1 MKESGVLYRC
11 QRKTKDDRRFYV
23 QRISICYIM
32 VFYLAGC
39 MRTETAIWTKDA
51 GGIYNSVGFFFT
63 GVRPIDKRLHGHF
76 VRIHGRLMYNFDE
89 SAIYPFIGESD
100 VKPLWMHL
108 ENMDSSLHSFLLRHD
123 RSIVAVT
130 GRLDTLTRMFD
141 WYSYQFVIR
150 SIDTIEVVQSVVK

>member
-1 MKESGVLYRC
+1 
-11 QRKTKDDRRFYV
+11 
-23 QRISICYIM
+23 
-32 VFYLAGC
+32 
-39 MRTETAIWTKDA
+39 
-51 GGIYNSVGFFFT
+51 
-63 GVRPIDKRLHGHF
+63 
-76 VRIHGRLMYNFDE
+76 MYNFDE